1 MQPAY
6 AREMPLPPAVKVLK
20 KSKPNKPYRKI
31 QHLTM
36 DISGIFIKHYK
47 GDQKL
52 SYSSVVSLLFSPPSI
67 VLQYADA
74 NPMMICSSSCGYSTN
89 IQTTCC
95 KLILSATTLKINL
108 LAKQLP
114 VHVVN
119 QLQKKKLT
127 TTEWQKLN
135 IKNTSINVLLCWKP
149 DRRLFLLRLSG

>member
-1 MQPAY
+1 
-6 AREMPLPPAVKVLK
+6 
-20 KSKPNKPYRKI
+20 
-31 QHLTM
+31 M
-36 DISGIFIKHYK
+36 DISGNFIRHYK

-52 SYSSVVSLLFSPPSI
+52 SYSSVVSIFFAVPSI

-74 NPMMICSSSCGYSTN
+74 NLVMICSSSCGYSTN

-95 KLILSATTLKINL
+95 KLILSATTFKINL

-119 QLQKKKLT
+119 QLCNKKLT

-135 IKNTSINVLLCWKP
+135 IKITSINVLLCAKP
-149 DRRLFLLRLSG
+149 DRRLFPLRLIG